1 MKAGDLVKADPW
13 MNEGAIGVVLS
24 VQDRDDLS
32 SAYVLIG
39 DVVELIRLDNLK
51 VINESR

>member
-1 MKAGDLVKADPW
+1 MKIGDLVKADPW
-13 MNEGAIGVVLS
+13 VNEGAIGIVLS

-39 DVVELIRLDNLK
+39 DVVMADEGYME
-51 VINESR
+51 VMNEKR

>member
-1 MKAGDLVKADPW
+1 MKVGDLVKADPW
-13 MNEGAIGVVLS
+13 VNEGAIGIVLS
-24 VQDRDDLS
+24 VQNRPPLS

-51 VINESR
+51 VISESR

>member
-13 MNEGAIGVVLS
+13 MNEGAIGIVLS
-24 VQDRDDLS
+24 VQDRDALS

-39 DVVELIRLDNLK
+39 GVVELIRIDNLE